1 MAINTMYCG
10 FPLGAA
16 GGGAISSWLIPHHGW
31 RSVLLTGAIAPLVL
45 TLLLALFLPES
56 VKFLVQRGKD
66 VMQVR
71 RIASRFARSTL
82 DSVTGFFLAEE
93 KVASKKGSV
102 SQLFSMPWLPGT
114 LMLWV
119 TYFMGLVIYYV
130 LLSWMPTLMQGMG
143 YALAESAWLTSLFT
157 FGGTAGILLAGW
169 MMDRWEAHRVV
180 ACGFVLTMGLILLLG
195 IEHNHIALFGGLI
208 FLMGIA
214 MNGAQSGMQTLAAT
228 FYPTE
233 CRATGIAWM
242 QGIGRFGG
250 VAGTMTSAQL
260 LYAVAGRQYFNDPQ
274 RARSGSRCGNRLQNA
289 VQPLAGTRR
298 RVVPLFLLFCPA
310 IKGQHA

>member
-1 MAINTMYCG
+1 MPNAITLISEFAPQRCRAMAINTMYCG

-31 RSVLLTGAIAPLVL
+31 RSVLLTGAIAPLIL
-45 TLLLALFLPES
+45 TVLLALLLPES

-66 VMQVR
+66 IAQVR

-82 DSVTGFFLAEE
+82 DSVTGFFLTEE

-102 SQLFSMPWLPGT
+102 SQLFSMPWLPG
-114 LMLWV
+114 
-119 TYFMGLVIYYV
+119 
-130 LLSWMPTLMQGMG
+130 TLMQGMG

-169 MMDRWEAHRVV
+169 MMDRWEAHKVV

-260 LYAVAGRQYFNDPQ
+260 LSMQWQADSILMILSVPALVAAAATVYKMLYS
-274 RARSGSRCGNRLQNA
+274 RAQEPGVA
-289 VQPLAGTRR
+289 
-298 RVVPLFLLFCPA
+298 
-310 IKGQHA
+310 